1 MSTIQ
6 LVNETADTVTMR
18 RADYEALLAKLEDA
32 ADIEVLNEAAERE
45 ATLGK
50 EKAREDHLPIELVER
65 LFAGEHP
72 IRIWREH
79 RKLSVSA
86 LAELAG
92 VSRSYLTEIEARQK
106 PGSAKAYA
114 ALAVALRIPL
124 ESVIVA

>member
-32 ADIEVLNEAAERE
+32 ADIEVLNDAAERE

-92 VSRSYLTEIEARQK
+92 VSRPYLTEIEARQK

-124 ESVIVA
+124 ESAIVA

>member
-1 MSTIQ
+1 MSAIQ
-6 LVNETADTVTMR
+6 LIHETADTVTLK

-32 ADIEVLNEAAERE
+32 ADIEVLNDAAERE
-45 ATLGK
+45 AVLGK
-50 EKAREDHLPIELVER
+50 EKGREDHLPIELAER

-79 RKLSVSA
+79 RKLSISA

-92 VSRSYLTEIEARQK
+92 ISRSYLTEIETNQK

-114 ALAVALRIPL
+114 AIAKVLRLPI
-124 ESVIVA
+124 EAMIKG